1 MNHVLAFDVIK
12 FLQHTP
18 SHRKSNPP
26 VVRSVLPDLP
36 TLTIASNLK
45 FPASF
50 LRPIFNRIT
59 AFLPGSAQNVECDV
73 SYSKQT
79 RARFLPGTT
88 TTSITPSFL
97 TFVSQFKSAARDN
110 F

>member
-1 MNHVLAFDVIK
+1 MNHVLAFGVIK

-18 SHRKSNPP
+18 SHRKSNPL

-50 LRPIFNRIT
+50 LRPIFIRIT
-59 AFLPGSAQNVECDV
+59 VFLPGSAKNIDMRR
-73 SYSKQT
+73 KLLKT
-79 RARFLPGTT
+79 ARFLPGATT
-88 TTSITPSFL
+88 TYITPSFL
-97 TFVSQFKSAARDN
+97 TFASQFKSAARGN